1 MAILR
6 NSLIATALTLLFS
19 ASTNAHV
26 GLNPKFAEPGQNLT
40 TAFHVPH
47 GCNGSATTGIMVTV
61 PDVITVLT
69 PQQVNNWTLST
80 TYRDESNTTISTITW
95 NNGYLDPKD
104 AIDFPMTL
112 SLPNSDLSSQPNVTL
127 YFPVVQTCQ
136 VGTANW
142 TALGNSHESEPAP
155 TIVIV
160 KNATQAAA
168 DAIAIKAN
176 STASASASASG
187 AAATQT
193 GSGASNIYAGI
204 LPFAAAIGA
213 LAVAL

>member
-1 MAILR
+1 MAIIR
-6 NSLIATALTLLFS
+6 NSLIAATLTLLFS

-26 GLNPKFAEPGQNLT
+26 ALNPKFAEPGQNLT

-47 GCNGSATTGIMVTV
+47 GCNGSATTGITVTV
-61 PDVITVLT
+61 PDAITVLT
-69 PQQVNNWTLST
+69 AQQVNNWTLST
-80 TYRDESNTTISTITW
+80 TYRDESNTTVSTITW
-95 NNGYLDPKD
+95 NNGYLDPKG
-104 AIDFPMTL
+104 AVDFPMTL
-112 SLPNSDLSSQPNVTL
+112 TVPNSDLSSQPNVTL
-127 YFPVVQTCQ
+127 YFPVLQTCQ

-142 TALGNSHESEPAP
+142 SALGNDHQGEPAP
-155 TIVIV
+155 TLVIV

-176 STASASASASG
+176 TTASASASASS

-193 GSGASNIYAGI
+193 GSAANSIYAGV

-213 LAVAL
+213 LAIAF